1 MRVSRCPNAYAWRP
15 ESRKKPYLGGH
26 TQTGKR
32 RNPKYHANRYPDH
45 LRQRR
50 RSPPAAGSAG
60 QRGHRVR
67 PDQRIHRIDT
77 TQPVRHDG
85 DGRHG
90 RSAGEGLRPGPAAVK
105 RCRPLPDSRA
115 APIAARPTSGL
126 RWGAAADSRHF
137 LRSFRYWPGR
147 RSAISRLPTA
157 AAVAGRISANRL
169 HLPDKLPETASQAL
183 PRTRIRRRNNASV
196 PPRRPPRPRDPL
208 PAPPRKPAC
217 TAEPILFPARLAGN
231 EKRRIFIVPFMKNGY
246 PKLQET

>member
-1 MRVSRCPNAYAWRP
+1 MRVSRCPNAYAWTP
-15 ESRKKPYLGGH
+15 ESRKKPYLGGP

-50 RSPPAAGSAG
+50 RSPPAAGSVG

-105 RCRPLPDSRA
+105 YAVARSTDIGTSLGRRRGLKAFFAFLSLLAWTPLGNIKTSYRCRRCGEDFS
-115 APIAARPTSGL
+115 
-126 RWGAAADSRHF
+126 
-137 LRSFRYWPGR
+137 
-147 RSAISRLPTA
+147 
-157 AAVAGRISANRL
+157 
-169 HLPDKLPETASQAL
+169 K
-183 PRTRIRRRNNASV
+183 
-196 PPRRPPRPRDPL
+196 
-208 PAPPRKPAC
+208 PAPSPGQTPGDRITGTPPD
-217 TAEPILFPARLAGN
+217 TNPEAE
-231 EKRRIFIVPFMKNGY
+231 
-246 PKLQET
+246 Q

>member
-1 MRVSRCPNAYAWRP
+1 MPGRQNPGKNRTLEDPHKPANAGTRNTMQTVTLTTCDNAAEAHLLQGALANAGI
-15 ESRKKPYLGGH
+15 ESVLTNEY
-26 TQTGKR
+26 TAST
-32 RNPKYHANRYPDH
+32 
-45 LRQRR
+45 
-50 RSPPAAGSAG
+50 
-60 QRGHRVR
+60 
-67 PDQRIHRIDT
+67 
-77 TQPVRHDG
+77 
-85 DGRHG
+85 
-90 RSAGEGLRPGPAAVK
+90 
-105 RCRPLPDSRA
+105 
-115 APIAARPTSGL
+115 L

-183 PRTRIRRRNNASV
+183 PRTRIRRRNNESV

-246 PKLQET
+246 PKPQET